1 MHTVTEFTFVPKCP
15 PRAAKPVN
23 YILSSV
29 IGFTTA
35 QRSLIQ
41 VFSFMNLGGVHSTIS
56 YLFSLNQKVN
66 TP

>member
-41 VFSFMNLGGVHSTIS
+41 VFSFMNLGGVS